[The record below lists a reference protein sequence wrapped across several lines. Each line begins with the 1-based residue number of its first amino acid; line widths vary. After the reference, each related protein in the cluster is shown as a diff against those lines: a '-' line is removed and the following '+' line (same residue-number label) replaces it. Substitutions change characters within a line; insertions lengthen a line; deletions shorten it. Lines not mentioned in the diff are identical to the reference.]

1 MCIILSVYS
10 YIKCSWKSI
19 KQVSSCS
26 CWHYRSYKQSFPH
39 QPLEFLLT
47 LIRQKTAFL
56 NSQILKFTD
65 LPLIVTQH
73 WQCRLDHI
81 NSDMFSF
88 VKLVCLKKIIC
99 FWPYIHS
106 IQEVFLGGFCG
117 VFFLNLQKCCAFLQK
132 TTWIVGKLDHL
143 AALISSDA
151 SVQRN
156 CCMWE
161 RALLFC
167 KKWARRLPF
176 PSLFMTTCRRFL
188 MTTLAVI
195 ALQAQVCVFY

>member
-1 MCIILSVYS
+1 MPCHMCIILSVYS

-65 LPLIVTQH
+65 LPLIVTKH

-88 VKLVCLKKIIC
+88 VKLVC
-99 FWPYIHS
+99 F
-106 IQEVFLGGFCG
+106 VFFVILWCL
-117 VFFLNLQKCCAFLQK
+117 FLNLQKRCAFLQK

-195 ALQAQVCVFY
+195 ALQAQVCAFY